1 MFGFLKKILG
11 SKSDKDLKEIYPLV
25 DKINTEFDKLK
36 GISDEDL
43 RGKTE
48 SFKLKIK
55 ESLKETDDEIKSLKN
70 KYEVS
75 EGSLDEKEEILN
87 SIDKILEDQNKTIEN
102 VLNEI
107 LPEAFAVVKETARR
121 FSENGSLEVMATDY
135 DKALSEKKENIKIKG
150 SKALWLNKWEAAGV
164 SIEWNMIHYDVQLIG
179 GVVLHQGKI
188 SEMATGE
195 GKTLVATL
203 PAYLNALPG
212 RGVHIVTVNDYLAK
226 RDAEWNA
233 PIFEFHGLRVDC
245 IDKHESNSKERINA
259 YNADI
264 TYGTN
269 NEFGFDYLR
278 DNMVREKSELVQR
291 KHNFAMVDEVDSVLI
306 DEARTP
312 LIISGPVP
320 RGDDHEFFELKP
332 RTVSYTHLT
341 LPTK

>member
-121 FSENGSLEVMATDY
+121 FSENGSLEVMASDY
-135 DKALSEKKENIKIKG
+135 DKALSENKENIKIKG

-164 SIEWNMIHYDVQLIG
+164 SLSLIHI
-179 GVVLHQGKI
+179 
-188 SEMATGE
+188 
-195 GKTLVATL
+195 
-203 PAYLNALPG
+203 
-212 RGVHIVTVNDYLAK
+212 
-226 RDAEWNA
+226 
-233 PIFEFHGLRVDC
+233 
-245 IDKHESNSKERINA
+245 
-259 YNADI
+259 
-264 TYGTN
+264 
-269 NEFGFDYLR
+269 
-278 DNMVREKSELVQR
+278 
-291 KHNFAMVDEVDSVLI
+291 
-306 DEARTP
+306 
-312 LIISGPVP
+312 
-320 RGDDHEFFELKP
+320 
-332 RTVSYTHLT
+332 
-341 LPTK
+341 

>member
-107 LPEAFAVVKETARR
+107 KLEEKFNQMWN
-121 FSENGSLEVMATDY
+121 ENGINGLKGHRSVGGYRASMYNAMSLESVNVLVEVMNE
-135 DKALSEKKENIKIKG
+135 LEKK
-150 SKALWLNKWEAAGV
+150 A
-164 SIEWNMIHYDVQLIG
+164 
-179 GVVLHQGKI
+179 
-188 SEMATGE
+188 
-195 GKTLVATL
+195 
-203 PAYLNALPG
+203 
-212 RGVHIVTVNDYLAK
+212 
-226 RDAEWNA
+226 
-233 PIFEFHGLRVDC
+233 
-245 IDKHESNSKERINA
+245 
-259 YNADI
+259 
-264 TYGTN
+264 
-269 NEFGFDYLR
+269 
-278 DNMVREKSELVQR
+278 
-291 KHNFAMVDEVDSVLI
+291 
-306 DEARTP
+306 
-312 LIISGPVP
+312 
-320 RGDDHEFFELKP
+320 
-332 RTVSYTHLT
+332 
-341 LPTK
+341 